1 MIDRQTQPLSE
12 EEERDFRL
20 WMSKGPFNT
29 LVKLAESSMKDLAA
43 QALED
48 AVKAG
53 GHALKLESANH
64 HLQEATRY
72 ETFLQILREFRDSEK
87 PFRITKLS

>member
-1 MIDRQTQPLSE
+1 MIDRRTEPLSE

-20 WMSKGPFNT
+20 WMSKAPFNT

-64 HLQEATRY
+64 HLQEAMRY
-72 ETFLQILREFRDSEK
+72 ENFLTILREFHDSDK
-87 PFRITKLS
+87 PLRVTKLS